1 MNTGNP
7 LSPSGY
13 KRENPTSLLG
23 AGMGFNLLQLH
34 DPKEDTNV
42 RKFLRL
48 YSVVP
53 RFSRYKTGPRAE
65 QAVRVNKFL
74 RGVNERLNKKIG
86 FAWKDQWLESLGCE
100 YAKQIYKDW
109 FIGRASLPL
118 VALKKLET
126 FGFKSEVDKLIESCD
141 FFSSTSAR
149 PFRIPHNIEENLAYL
164 LGAILGDGH
173 ITKIADRIAFEVSEK
188 WLAKKFKSKVMVV
201 FAQNLNLRTRF
212 RPDRDTTSYGLL
224 WNNKSAVRLFT
235 KFLSVPRG
243 KKSHI
248 ITVSRLIRESNQN
261 IRLAYLE
268 GVFDTEGCIRRKG
281 LRITSASKDFRDGLC
296 DLLISF
302 GEKGYKD
309 EWINKKYNKKYY
321 GLQYSIRNLP
331 FLAGVP

>member
-13 KRENPTSLLG
+13 KRENLIPSQG
-23 AGMGFNLLQLH
+23 AEMGFNLLQLH

-42 RKFLRL
+42 RKLLRL

-74 RGVNERLNKKIG
+74 REVNEKLKKEIG
-86 FAWKDQWLESLGCE
+86 CSWKDQWLESLGCR
-100 YAKQIYKDW
+100 YAKQGYKDW

-118 VALKKLET
+118 VALKKLEL

-173 ITKIADRIAFEVSEK
+173 ITKIADRISFEVFEK
-188 WLAKKFKSKVMVV
+188 WLAKKFKSKVMTV
-201 FAQNLNLRTRF
+201 FAHNLNLRTIF
-212 RPDRDTTSYGLL
+212 RLDRGTTSYGL
-224 WNNKSAVRLFT
+224 NFDNKPAVRLFT
-235 KFLSVPRG
+235 NFLSVPRG

-248 ITVSRLIRESNQN
+248 IIVPDIINKADKN
-261 IRLAYLE
+261 IQLAFLE

-296 DLLISF
+296 DLLSIL
-302 GEKGYKD
+302 GEKGSKD

-331 FLAGVP
+331 FAGVG